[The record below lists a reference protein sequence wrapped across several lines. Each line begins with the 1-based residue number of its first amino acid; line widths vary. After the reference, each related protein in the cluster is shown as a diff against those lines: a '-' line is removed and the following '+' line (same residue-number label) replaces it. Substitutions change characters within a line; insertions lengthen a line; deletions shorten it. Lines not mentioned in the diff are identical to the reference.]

1 VRQTEPARR
10 LAPSIQEEEN
20 PNMEIASI
28 DVYQVDLPFAD
39 GTYQLS
45 GGRTYSRLD
54 STIVRLMTDDGLGG
68 GGESAPFGPNYI
80 AAHARGVRAGIEE
93 VADAVLGCDSR
104 RVDRVNEAMDQAL
117 VGHNHAK
124 TALDV
129 ACWDLFGKATGMP
142 VCELL
147 GGHTDTSMPLI
158 TSIHVGKPEEVGQ
171 RVSEFRDK
179 GYTRHSI
186 KIGVS

>member
-1 VRQTEPARR
+1 
-10 LAPSIQEEEN
+10 
-20 PNMEIASI
+20 
-28 DVYQVDLPFAD
+28 
-39 GTYQLS
+39 
-45 GGRTYSRLD
+45 
-54 STIVRLMTDDGLGG
+54 
-68 GGESAPFGPNYI
+68 
-80 AAHARGVRAGIEE
+80 
-93 VADAVLGCDSR
+93 
-104 RVDRVNEAMDQAL
+104 MDQAL